1 MQWGYFFYKFVLT
14 FKEHTKHFFTNLNRH
29 CYNCRNILK
38 WKLVRIG
45 NSEFSYCSMKT
56 LMDAMGLFFCKFVFK
71 FNEHIYDVF
80 NEAFSYWKISH
91 FKNDNYL
98 LQKYFGPSVI
108 VAFKG
113 LPWHL
118 RLWIHVCS
126 QNPLLSIFSCQ
137 TKSVSNTNCNIIET
151 QFVANKIPNTR
162 YDSKEKTSVT

>member
-1 MQWGYFFYKFVLT
+1 MQWGY
-14 FKEHTKHFFTNLNRH
+14 
-29 CYNCRNILK
+29 
-38 WKLVRIG
+38 
-45 NSEFSYCSMKT
+45 
-56 LMDAMGLFFCKFVFK
+56 FFCKFVFK

-151 QFVANKIPNTR
+151 QFVANKIPNR
-162 YDSKEKTSVT
+162 YDSKEKQALHNYLLSRKIKLKRHKVFIISYEMCIF